1 MASHDDSPFVMQGTG
16 FAFIASRSRRL
27 LGELKALQ
35 SEALND
41 GFVDEGAALAIL
53 DLDDP
58 DVGIK
63 AHLLVEIIS
72 ASLLVGGIA
81 QRPHP
86 NALFT
91 AAGGAE
97 HRQGAIQAIELEK
110 NRARLLGSATHQIG
124 GRACR
129 FAAADQGLDKN
140 PAFKSEDH

>member
-16 FAFIASRSRRL
+16 FAFIASGSRRL
-27 LGELKALQ
+27 LGKLKALQ

-53 DLDDP
+53 DFDDP

-63 AHLLVEIIS
+63 AHLLGEIIS

-81 QRPHP
+81 ERPHP
-86 NALFT
+86 DALFT

-97 HRQGAIQAIELEK
+97 HCQGAIQAIKLEK
-110 NRARLLGSATHQIG
+110 KRARLPGSAPHQIV

-129 FAAADQGLDKN
+129 LHAAGSGPTAN
-140 PAFKSEDH
+140 

>member
-27 LGELKALQ
+27 LGKLKALQ

-63 AHLLVEIIS
+63 AHPLGEIIS
-72 ASLLVGGIA
+72 ASGCGLSAIPPTSKKALIISPSRCALIPTTGASISRVPTA
-81 QRPHP
+81 RPS
-86 NALFT
+86 
-91 AAGGAE
+91 
-97 HRQGAIQAIELEK
+97 
-110 NRARLLGSATHQIG
+110 SA
-124 GRACR
+124 
-129 FAAADQGLDKN
+129 N
-140 PAFKSEDH
+140 